1 MSGAFDFMVEN
12 LAFGERRLGMRATVA
27 DSEYLVADAEHGNAI
42 VTQGDTD
49 ADRGARCRPR
59 RSRPSCD
66 PAFLLRRDEPSEH
79 LVGYRLS
86 ETFDRQPVDHLLEE
100 PSDQHPL
107 RSFPV
112 QPPAHQVIE
121 VIDSSGPTDE
131 AWPQITSLQRISRLG
146 TDCAGILEST
156 RLRLV
161 SKVDVRAASFS
172 IGGGR

>member
-1 MSGAFDFMVEN
+1 MVEN

-49 ADRGARCRPR
+49 ATIAGQGVDRADLDPHATRPSSCAATNRAPR
-59 RSRPSCD
+59 RI
-66 PAFLLRRDEPSEH
+66 PALQ
-79 LVGYRLS
+79 
-86 ETFDRQPVDHLLEE
+86 TFDRQPVDHLLEE
-100 PSDQHPL
+100 PSDQSL

-121 VIDSSGPTDE
+121 VIDSAGP
-131 AWPQITSLQRISRLG
+131 PMRRGRKSRRCRGSRGWAPMALAFSRARG
-146 TDCAGILEST
+146 
-156 RLRLV
+156 LRLV